1 MALDMVGHRLRLLF
15 TYRLQ
20 RFVIFDKYIYRS
32 EYVNVY
38 IVYVILSY
46 SLLLHYN
53 NIKLYYFIII
63 LCTTSRLDSNRINK
77 FINILFFK

>member
-1 MALDMVGHRLRLLF
+1 MALDMVGHRLRLLI
-15 TYRLQ
+15 TYRLR

-46 SLLLHYN
+46 SILIL
-53 NIKLYYFIII
+53 III
-63 LCTTSRLDSNRINK
+63 L
-77 FINILFFK
+77 NILFYNYICALQVVSILDVLQRVVTQIE